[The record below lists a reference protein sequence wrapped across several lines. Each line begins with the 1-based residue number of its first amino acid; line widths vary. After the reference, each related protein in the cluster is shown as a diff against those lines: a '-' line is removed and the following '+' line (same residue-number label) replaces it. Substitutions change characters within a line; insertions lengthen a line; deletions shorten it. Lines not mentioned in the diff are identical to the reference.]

1 MFGAFGGL
9 LLLAKIILHLR
20 LLSKTDDEFDLSSMV
35 FSFNLTR
42 QNQFAK
48 RLLLP
53 SFEKVQRNYQTLKTT
68 INILYV
74 AAMSCLIIFIIAITF
89 FRPKN

>member
-48 RLLLP
+48 RLLLL
-53 SFEKVQRNYQTLKTT
+53 SFEKVQRTT
-68 INILYV
+68 KHSKQQSIYY
-74 AAMSCLIIFIIAITF
+74 M
-89 FRPKN
+89 